1 MHATV
6 DDASRSSS
14 SSTASLLS
22 DFVSGVRYPGFPSTW
37 KGKQKSLVTDSECE
51 GEVCVRQRRIPG
63 HRRRRSQ
70 FDCRDEGPGATDGI
84 VLPMQLVGTGIF
96 EAIYTIPV
104 RVGTSAQ
111 NFSIQVDTGSSDLWF
126 ASRSCSSQAC
136 SQTGGRLYDPSSSRA
151 TGQQFEIPYLRGRA
165 AGPVVWDR
173 FEIGGYSIENQAIAA
188 VDDVS
193 DEPLSSDFIGI
204 LGLALPM
211 NSIIARVLTPGTS
224 DAPDGQSV
232 PANLF
237 SITPRYAAPS
247 YRFISITLSRP
258 GSDYPPSLLSIG
270 RHPSAIRELH
280 QDNDTA
286 KDLNATKILY
296 STLVSERSGILFWK
310 VDVRG
315 ITVWVDGVA
324 REVTLARGVSGT
336 PWPTA
341 VIDSGVPLILTTSAI
356 ANGIYGAL
364 GIGPASDGQYYV
376 PCNTPLNLTLNL
388 DDRPPVSLHPLDLTG
403 LPPKDT
409 SSDFCI
415 GLIQAADAALSSPTN
430 GFGDMILGV
439 PFMRSVYTVMAYDS
453 PSEEGVFPN
462 MTVPTTGS
470 VSSIRPRLGLLSLVD
485 PQVAMDEFTRVRVA
499 HQPLSTGGGA
509 TGGSRAPSSGDGKKI
524 SVGIAVLIGLVGFF
538 ALCVALFAL
547 RWFITRRQW
556 KRAGS
561 STSGGPQS
569 TEYQPTRQGSP
580 DVELT
585 AVGWAGLR
593 GKDRGGEAKVMSED
607 ELRALRYE
615 AYMRKERV
623 HSDYTTSS
631 AQTRV
636 NEQDSDAD
644 GEMGFRKEGPYEGTP
659 ALTTEDHHPTTHPA
673 SPSPSPLPAARRS
686 QPSASTSSRSSYDS
700 HPPPSEHGARRSVHA
715 DTTDELGIRLDMV
728 GVGSGNRSSFV
739 DTSFLPH
746 VRSPSFPL
754 PDPPSGHSPHQAGS

>member
-1 MHATV
+1 MFATV

-22 DFVSGVRYPGFPSTW
+22 DFVSGERYLGSPSTW
-37 KGKQKSLVTDSECE
+37 KGKQKSLVTGNGGGPSSIAEMKVQVQQTE
-51 GEVCVRQRRIPG
+51 
-63 HRRRRSQ
+63 SS
-70 FDCRDEGPGATDGI
+70 CRCISTPFPYEWALAHKISPSKWTPD
-84 VLPMQLVGTGIF
+84 LVT
-96 EAIYTIPV
+96 
-104 RVGTSAQ
+104 
-111 NFSIQVDTGSSDLWF
+111 W
-126 ASRSCSSQAC
+126 SCSSQAC
-136 SQTGGRLYDPSSSRA
+136 SQTGGRLYDPSSSRP

-193 DEPLSSDFIGI
+193 DEPLSPDFVGI

-280 QDNDTA
+280 QDNDAA
-286 KDLNATKILY
+286 KDLNATKVQY

-315 ITVWVDGVA
+315 ITVWVDGFA

-376 PCNTPLNLTLNL
+376 PCNTPLNLTLTL
-388 DDRPPVSLHPLDLTG
+388 DDRPPVALHPLDLTG

-439 PFMRSVYTVMAYDS
+439 PFMRSVYTVMGYDS

-462 MTVPTTGS
+462 STVPTTGS
-470 VSSIRPRLGLLSLVD
+470 ASSIRPRLGLLSLVD
-485 PQVAMDEFTRVRVA
+485 PRVAMDEFTRVRVA

-509 TGGSRAPSSGDGKKI
+509 AGSNRAPSSGDGKKI

-556 KRAGS
+556 RNAGS
-561 STSGGPQS
+561 STSGGPKS

-593 GKDRGGEAKVMSED
+593 GKDRGTEARVMSED

-636 NEQDSDAD
+636 NEQDSDID
-644 GEMGFRKEGPYEGTP
+644 GEMGFRKEAPYEGTP
-659 ALTTEDHHPTTHPA
+659 ALTTEDHHPTTPSV
-673 SPSPSPLPAARRS
+673 SPSPSPIPAACRS
-686 QPSASTSSRSSYDS
+686 QHSASTLSRSSYDS
-700 HPPPSEHGARRSVHA
+700 HPPLSEHDARRSIHA
-715 DTTDELGIRLDMV
+715 DTTDELGVRLSMV
-728 GVGSGNRSSFV
+728 GVGSGNRSSFM
-739 DTSFLPH
+739 DPSSPH
-746 VRSPSFPL
+746 HTRFASFPS
-754 PDPPSGHSPHQAGS
+754 PEPPSGHSPPQADS

>member
-1 MHATV
+1 MFA
-6 DDASRSSS
+6 DRWAALRPI
-14 SSTASLLS
+14 
-22 DFVSGVRYPGFPSTW
+22 FV
-37 KGKQKSLVTDSECE
+37 K
-51 GEVCVRQRRIPG
+51 
-63 HRRRRSQ
+63 
-70 FDCRDEGPGATDGI
+70 TDGSTI
-84 VLPMQLVGTGIF
+84 RDSLP
-96 EAIYTIPV
+96 
-104 RVGTSAQ
+104 S
-111 NFSIQVDTGSSDLWF
+111 
-126 ASRSCSSQAC
+126 
-136 SQTGGRLYDPSSSRA
+136 
-151 TGQQFEIPYLRGRA
+151 GRA

-193 DEPLSSDFIGI
+193 DEPLSPDFVGI

-286 KDLNATKILY
+286 KDLNATKVQY

-315 ITVWVDGVA
+315 ITVWVDGFA

-364 GIGPASDGQYYV
+364 GIGPASDGQY
-376 PCNTPLNLTLNL
+376 
-388 DDRPPVSLHPLDLTG
+388 
-403 LPPKDT
+403 T

-462 MTVPTTGS
+462 STVPTTGS
-470 VSSIRPRLGLLSLVD
+470 ASSIRPRLGLLSLVD
-485 PQVAMDEFTRVRVA
+485 PRVAMDEFTRVRVA
-499 HQPLSTGGGA
+499 HQPLSTGGGLQGA
-509 TGGSRAPSSGDGKKI
+509 IEHLVAGWEEDIGRDSGVD
-524 SVGIAVLIGLVGFF
+524 
-538 ALCVALFAL
+538 
-547 RWFITRRQW
+547 RWRN
-556 KRAGS
+556 AGS
-561 STSGGPQS
+561 STLGGPKS
-569 TEYQPTRQGSP
+569 TEHQPIRQGSP

-593 GKDRGGEAKVMSED
+593 EKDRGTKAKVMSED

-636 NEQDSDAD
+636 NEQDSDID
-644 GEMGFRKEGPYEGTP
+644 GEMGFRKEASYERTP
-659 ALTTEDHHPTTHPA
+659 ALTTEDHHPTTQSV
-673 SPSPSPLPAARRS
+673 SPSPSPIPAARRS
-686 QPSASTSSRSSYDS
+686 QPLASASSRSSYDS
-700 HPPPSEHGARRSVHA
+700 HPPLSEHDPRRSAHA
-715 DTTDELGIRLDMV
+715 DTDELGVRLSMV
-728 GVGSGNRSSFV
+728 GVGSGNRSSSM
-739 DTSFLPH
+739 DTSSPH
-746 VRSPSFPL
+746 QMRFTPFPL
-754 PDPPSGHSPHQAGS
+754 PGPPSGHSPRQADS